1 MQVRAAAAMARW
13 FGQLYGAS
21 TSAATVGA
29 NPLLLLRLLQLML
42 LSQLL
47 MSQDGLPSCWWVLV
61 SVFCGLP
68 TSLPLTCPLTSTA
81 QHTMRRAPLP
91 GRPPATCRH
100 VWPLLWA
107 WAQYRCAGWV
117 VHLAAPWAAGLG
129 YAETSVLRCAARC
142 CCRGWDCFPGSPHC
156 PRQGCQLRPTA
167 GFGPHPQLLRSS
179 ALHAFDTCIQYNST
193 NCRQGV
199 LEGWYNKQKVEEQE
213 AAAKGEPCLGCCCLQ
228 LLEGRMVCGC
238 DAGWHACGWPCGWL
252 FASGWHAWCAMPRPL
267 HLEPLWTN
275 VSTGTGECL
284 KCCNAPRPPCHR
296 GGAARAGSDAC
307 WARPS
312 SGTAGPAAGQP
323 DDWPSGSG
331 AAAGAEA

>member
-1 MQVRAAAAMARW
+1 M
-13 FGQLYGAS
+13 
-21 TSAATVGA
+21 
-29 NPLLLLRLLQLML
+29 
-42 LSQLL
+42 
-47 MSQDGLPSCWWVLV
+47 GLCGL
-61 SVFCGLP
+61 FCGLP

-81 QHTMRRAPLP
+81 QHTMRLAPLP

-156 PRQGCQLRPTA
+156 PRQGCQLRPAA
-167 GFGPHPQLLRSS
+167 GFGPNPQLLRSS

-228 LLEGRMVCGC
+228 LLRGLYGVCGVRVPC
-238 DAGWHACGWPCGWL
+238 MWVAMRMAFRKRLACLVRYASATPSAPGTSLSKSVHGHGQVSEVLQCPPSSL
-252 FASGWHAWCAMPRPL
+252 PQRRRSASGHRRL
-267 HLEPLWTN
+267 L
-275 VSTGTGECL
+275 GTTQQ
-284 KCCNAPRPPCHR
+284 RR
-296 GGAARAGSDAC
+296 C
-307 WARPS
+307 WRS
-312 SGTAGPAAGQP
+312 CKPA
-323 DDWPSGSG
+323 
-331 AAAGAEA
+331 